1 MLRKFVLAAA
11 IGFSLLQPAFAGD
24 LVNTASE
31 AEAALDAGKSTEA
44 VQLMR
49 EGLIEAW
56 KAAPLSIDKALFVKE
71 RAAGFGLY
79 EPRPDAVFAQ
89 GETILLYLEPIGF
102 TWKQENDIYRSDI
115 AVDFELLSPDGDILA
130 GKRDFGEFKFA
141 SHAFNTEYMAN
152 MTVNLTGA
160 PKAKYMLLITL
171 RDQLNSDQSAS
182 VQLPF
187 EIR

>member
-1 MLRKFVLAAA
+1 MTK
-11 IGFSLLQPAFAGD
+11 
-24 LVNTASE
+24 ASE
-31 AEAALDAGKSTEA
+31 AEAALDAGKSAQA

-49 EGLIEAW
+49 EGLVEAW
-56 KAAPLSIDKALFVKE
+56 KSAPISIDKALFVKE
-71 RAAGFGLY
+71 RAAGFGIY

-102 TWKQENDIYRSDI
+102 TWKLENGIYRSDI
-115 AVDFELLSPDGDILA
+115 AVDFELLSPDGNILA

-141 SHAFNTEYMAN
+141 SHAFNTEYMVN

-160 PKAKYMLLITL
+160 PKAKYVLLMTL
-171 RDQLNSDQSAS
+171 RDQLNNDQSAS
-182 VQLPF
+182 VQLPI